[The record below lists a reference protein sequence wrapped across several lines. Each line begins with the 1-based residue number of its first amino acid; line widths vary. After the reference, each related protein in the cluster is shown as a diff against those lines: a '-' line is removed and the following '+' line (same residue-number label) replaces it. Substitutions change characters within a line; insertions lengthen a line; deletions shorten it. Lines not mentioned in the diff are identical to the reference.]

1 MKGVTHWEVLPAKEG
16 VYLDFPSGI
25 DPRLVEVLRAQG
37 IDRLYS
43 HQGRAIDLVSQ
54 GKNVVVVTPTAS
66 GKSLCYNLPVLDS
79 ILKDPDHRA
88 LYLFPT
94 KALSQDQVT
103 ELLDLIEALGVDI
116 KTYTFDGD
124 TPASA
129 RKAIRTAGQIVVT
142 NPDMLHTGI
151 LPHHTRWVKLFETLR
166 YVVIDEVHHYR
177 GVFGSHL
184 TNVIRRLKRL
194 CRFYGTEPQFVCC
207 SATIANPKELAEKIV
222 EEEVELVDNNGA
234 PSAQKHFV
242 LYNPPVVNRQ
252 LGIRKSSVK
261 EAQRIALDLI
271 SNNIQ
276 TIVFA
281 RSRLRVEILTTY
293 LKESLRGRGRGSGII
308 CGYRGGYLPN
318 ERRKIERGL
327 RETEIMGVVSTNAL
341 ELGIDIGNLS
351 ASIMAGY
358 PGNIASTW
366 QQAGRAGRKQGLSL
380 AILIA
385 TSSPLDQ
392 FIVNHPEYFFGT
404 PPETGIIDPNNLYI
418 LTSHLKCAAFEL
430 PFEEKE
436 SFGAGETIEFLKYL
450 EERRILRH
458 SGDKF
463 YWTSEIYPAEEVSLR
478 TASPQNFAILN
489 RDRDNAVIGEVDYYS
504 APELVHP
511 DAIYMHQS
519 QQFQITDLDWEG
531 KKAYAKEAGVD
542 YYTDAQ
548 TKADIKVLDI
558 AKEAEPTGVEKE
570 GGEKAGWGEVSVTKT
585 TVQFKKI
592 KLHTH
597 ENVGWGK
604 LNLPEIEMH
613 TTSFWYQFRE
623 GIAETLKM
631 KPGDLGGALKGVAN
645 ILTNI
650 VPLWVMCDPADI
662 RALSMIRSPFSDR
675 PTVYLYD
682 NYPGGVGF
690 SEKIFN
696 QHEEIFASALE
707 LVTSCGCESGCPSC
721 VGPPLEV
728 GECGKSGALSLLR
741 WSLGQ
746 L

>member
-1 MKGVTHWEVLPAKEG
+1 MKGVTHWEILPAKEG
-16 VYLDFPSGI
+16 VYCDFPPHI
-25 DPRLVEVLRAQG
+25 EARLVEVLKNQG
-37 IDRLYS
+37 IDKLYS
-43 HQGRAIDLVSQ
+43 HQGTAVDLVSK
-54 GKNVVVVTPTAS
+54 GKNAVVVTPTAS

-79 ILKDPDHRA
+79 ILKDPDLRA

-94 KALSQDQVT
+94 KALSQDQVA

-116 KTYTFDGD
+116 KTHTFDGD

-129 RKAIRTAGQIVVT
+129 RRAIRTAGQIVVT

-151 LPHHTRWVKLFETLR
+151 LPHHTRWVKLFETLK

-194 CRFYGTEPQFVCC
+194 CDFYGSKPQFICC
-207 SATIANPKELAEKIV
+207 SATIANPKELAERII
-222 EEEVELVDNNGA
+222 EEEVELVDNSGA
-234 PSAQKHFV
+234 PCSQKHFI

-252 LGIRKSSVK
+252 LGIRKSSIK
-261 EAQRIALDLI
+261 EAQRIAANLI
-271 SNNIQ
+271 SNRIQ
-276 TIVFA
+276 TILFA

-293 LKESLRGRGRGSGII
+293 LKEAIVGARKNPEFIS
-308 CGYRGGYLPN
+308 GYRGGYLPN
-318 ERRKIERGL
+318 ERRRIEKGL
-327 RETEIMGVVSTNAL
+327 REGRVMGVVSTNAL
-341 ELGIDIGNLS
+341 ELGIDIGQLS

-366 QQAGRAGRKQGLSL
+366 QQAGRAGRKAGLSL

-392 FIVNHPEYFFGT
+392 FIVNHPEYFFGA
-404 PPETGIIDPNNLYI
+404 PPETGIIDPDNLYI
-418 LTSHLKCAAFEL
+418 LSSHIKCAVFEL
-430 PFEEKE
+430 PFGE
-436 SFGAGETIEFLKYL
+436 SEGFGRGETIEFLRYL
-450 EERRILRH
+450 EDRKVLHR

-463 YWTSEIYPAEEVSLR
+463 YWTSEIYPAEEISLR
-478 TASPQNFAILN
+478 TASPQNFVILN
-489 RDRDNAVIGEVDYYS
+489 RDKDDAVIGEVDYYS
-504 APELVHP
+504 APELIHP

-519 QQFQITDLDWEG
+519 QQFQITELDWEG
-531 KKAYAKEAGVD
+531 KKAYAKEVGVD

-548 TKADIKVLDI
+548 TKADIKVLDLTEEVAARRAEEEE
-558 AKEAEPTGVEKE
+558 AKV
-570 GGEKAGWGEVSVTKT
+570 GWGEVSVTKT

-592 KLHTH
+592 KFHTH

-613 TTSFWYQFRE
+613 TTSFWYQFPE
-623 GIAETLKM
+623 KIAEILRI
-631 KPGDLGGALKGVAN
+631 KPGDLGGGLRALAN
-645 ILTNI
+645 ILKNI
-650 VPLWVMCDPADI
+650 VPVWVMCDPADI
-662 RALSMIRSPFSDR
+662 RALSMIRSPFSER

-696 QHEEIFASALE
+696 QYREIFSAARDS
-707 LVTSCGCESGCPSC
+707 VSSCGCEAGCPSC

-728 GECGKSGALSLLR
+728 GESGKSGALSLLG
-741 WSLGQ
+741 WSLDGF
-746 L
+746 

>member
-1 MKGVTHWEVLPAKEG
+1 M
-16 VYLDFPSGI
+16 
-25 DPRLVEVLRAQG
+25 VEVLRAQG

-43 HQGRAIDLVSQ
+43 HQGRAVDLVSR

-66 GKSLCYNLPVLDS
+66 GKSLCYNLPVLNS
-79 ILKDPDHRA
+79 ILIDPDLRA

-94 KALSQDQVT
+94 KALSQDQVA
-103 ELLDLIEALGVDI
+103 ELLDLIEALGADI

-129 RKAIRTAGQIVVT
+129 RRAIRTAGQIVVT

-151 LPHHTRWVKLFETLR
+151 LPHHTRWVKLFETLK

-194 CRFYGTEPQFVCC
+194 CNFYGSKPQFICC
-207 SATIANPKELAEKIV
+207 SATIANPKELAERII
-222 EEEVELVDNNGA
+222 EEKVELVDNNGA
-234 PSAQKHFV
+234 PASQKHFI

-252 LGIRKSSVK
+252 LGIRKSSIK
-261 EAQRIALDLI
+261 EAHRIAANLI
-271 SNNIQ
+271 ANDIQ
-276 TIVFA
+276 TILFA

-293 LKESLRGRGRGSGII
+293 LNETIVGARKNPELVS
-308 CGYRGGYLPN
+308 GYRGGYLPN
-318 ERRKIERGL
+318 ERRRIEKGL
-327 RETEIMGVVSTNAL
+327 RQGRVMGVVSTNAL
-341 ELGIDIGNLS
+341 ELGIDIGQLS

-366 QQAGRAGRKQGLSL
+366 QQAGRAGRKAGLSL

-385 TSSPLDQ
+385 SSSPLDQ
-392 FIVNHPEYFFGT
+392 FIVNHPEYFFAS
-404 PPETGIIDPNNLYI
+404 PPEAGIIDPDNLYI
-418 LTSHLKCAAFEL
+418 LSSHLKCAAFEL
-430 PFEEKE
+430 PFGEAE
-436 SFGAGETIEFLKYL
+436 SFGAGQTIEFLRYL
-450 EERRILRH
+450 EDRKVLHH

-463 YWTSEIYPAEEVSLR
+463 YWTSEIYPAEEISLR
-478 TASPQNFAILN
+478 TASSQNFVILN
-489 RDRDNAVIGEVDYYS
+489 RDRDDAVIGEVDYYS
-504 APELVHP
+504 APELVFP

-519 QQFQITDLDWEG
+519 QQFQVTELDWEG
-531 KKAYAKEAGVD
+531 KKAYAKEVGVD

-548 TKADIKVLDI
+548 TKADIKVLDVTTEV
-558 AKEAEPTGVEKE
+558 APAGDEK
-570 GGEKAGWGEVSVTKT
+570 GDTKAGWGEVAVTKT

-592 KLHTH
+592 KFHTH

-613 TTSFWYQFRE
+613 TTSFWYQFPE
-623 GIAETLKM
+623 EIAEILKI
-631 KPGDLGGALKGVAN
+631 KPGDLGGGLKALAN
-645 ILTNI
+645 ILKNI
-650 VPLWVMCDPADI
+650 VGVWVMCDPADI
-662 RALSMIRSPFSDR
+662 RALSMIRSPFSER

-690 SEKIFN
+690 SERIFN
-696 QHEEIFASALE
+696 QYREIFSAARDS
-707 LVTSCGCESGCPSC
+707 VTSCGCEAGCPSC

-728 GECGKSGALSLLR
+728 GESGKSIALGLVN
-741 WSLGQ
+741 WSLAER
-746 L
+746 